1 MAVIVRG
8 TLIGEPV
15 EYRFVQTYQWQPVC
29 GCILASIT
37 ENKVVILD
45 RQRGRIWRVPRP
57 LVGEI
62 ECVCRHG
69 HEHRLSEDQAVMI
82 VAGRVA

>member
-15 EYRFVQTYQWQPVC
+15 EYRFVQTRFWQPSC

-37 ENKVVILD
+37 ESKVIIHP
-45 RQRGRIWRVPRP
+45 RNGGRIWRVPRP
-57 LVGEI
+57 LVCEI
-62 ECVCRHG
+62 EAVCRCG

-82 VAGRVA
+82 VAGRVD